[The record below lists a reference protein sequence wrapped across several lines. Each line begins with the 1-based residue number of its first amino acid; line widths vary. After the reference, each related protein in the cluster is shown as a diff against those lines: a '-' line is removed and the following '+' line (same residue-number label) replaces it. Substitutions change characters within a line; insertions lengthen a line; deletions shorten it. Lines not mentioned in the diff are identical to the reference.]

1 MQNNTTTKLLN
12 QNRMRTVVKWLFSL
26 DEGQAFSAGMLF
38 GIGFGVLLSVI
49 FYFHKKWKDYYKH

>member
-1 MQNNTTTKLLN
+1 MKTA
-12 QNRMRTVVKWLFSL
+12 VEWLFSL

-38 GIGFGVLLSVI
+38 GIGFGVLLSVL

>member
-1 MQNNTTTKLLN
+1 MNNTTTKPLN
-12 QNRMRTVVKWLFSL
+12 QNRMEAVVKWLFSL

-38 GIGFGVLLSVI
+38 GIGFGVLLSVL